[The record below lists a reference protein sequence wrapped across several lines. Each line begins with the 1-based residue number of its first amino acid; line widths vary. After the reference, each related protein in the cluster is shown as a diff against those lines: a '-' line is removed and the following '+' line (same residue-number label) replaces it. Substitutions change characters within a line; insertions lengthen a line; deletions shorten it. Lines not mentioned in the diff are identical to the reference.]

1 MGSNV
6 EASINVK
13 LVKQPRGMK
22 GAKPDIEQIHT
33 DLCSIVENET
43 FSIHSN
49 TNIVAEPEC
58 RWSEI
63 DSDMKKLSVLYPGI
77 LFTVKVV
84 IPDYEVNELHYFYE
98 GKTHE
103 AVITFSPFDEALL
116 K

>member
-1 MGSNV
+1 MGSDV
-6 EASINVK
+6 KASINVK

-22 GAKPDIEQIHT
+22 GAKPDIEQIHI

-43 FSIHSN
+43 FSINSN
-49 TNIVAEPEC
+49 TNLVAEPEC
-58 RWSEI
+58 RWHSI
-63 DSDMKKLSVLYPGI
+63 DADMKKLSVLYPGI
-77 LFTVKVV
+77 LFTVNVS

-103 AVITFSPFDEALL
+103 AVITFSPFDEELL